1 MKWNSLV
8 VISLSLNLAYADVT
22 GNLIT
27 NGNFD
32 NGTTGWTLSGDAVR
46 INDCCPG
53 GHDLEFGNSGS
64 IEQTFDLITPHIT
77 QPMLNNGITLNS
89 TVEIQNGECGVQGCW
104 GGSGPAD
111 KTIVRLQILDE
122 NSNVLAVTTQERYD
136 VTGIN
141 GEDFTDSVTYTGI
154 GSNLGN
160 IRISGSDSNSPANL
174 GGANVDNII
183 VTMTYDPTVLSA
195 QETAII
201 ATAFEEI
208 EEVLTTVSPQELFIY
223 EEFVVE
229 EFIPFEEP
237 QILTEMFSEVLVEEV
252 AIEEINTG
260 IVNIFQEVTYEE
272 ESTTIETFTA
282 EIETFEEVIE
292 ESENTNIEE
301 QVDEQNQTVEGNSDT
316 EEVAESGSEETIAT
330 NTDTGNTT
338 DNVPEVQAVDQESIE
353 EIRQT
358 VVNTVSS
365 VDQQLVTT
373 QTLVA
378 KVMSNNVILNEYN
391 STNQSIFN
399 NQLDIDGGNVDDYY
413 QRNYN
418 DDRNIYA
425 QVSYGNQ
432 DPVQQYQ
439 TKVNQAVE
447 QRIKAEQ
454 HLRRIRGY

>member
-1 MKWNSLV
+1 MKWSSLF
-8 VISLSLNLAYADVT
+8 VIWLSLNLAYADVT

-32 NGTTGWTLSGDAVR
+32 DGTTGWTLSGDAVR

-53 GHDLEFGNSGS
+53 GHDLEFGDSGS

-104 GGSGPAD
+104 GGSGAAD

-122 NSNVLAVTTQERYD
+122 SSNVLATTTQERYD
-136 VTGIN
+136 VTGID
-141 GEDFTDSVTYTGI
+141 GEDYSDSVSYTGI
-154 GSNLGN
+154 GSNMGN
-160 IRISGSDSNSPANL
+160 IYIFGSDSNSPANL
-174 GGANVDNII
+174 GGPNVDNIS
-183 VTMTYDPTVLSA
+183 VTMTYDPVVLTTA
-195 QETAII
+195 QVSLISTAVEEVEVIEEYK
-201 ATAFEEI
+201 FEEI
-208 EEVLTTVSPQELFIY
+208 KFEEIKFEEIKIEEYKEPEFSLVKFFEEEIVTGVINIFEEIKY
-223 EEFVVE
+223 EE
-229 EFIPFEEP
+229 PK
-237 QILTEMFSEVLVEEV
+237 
-252 AIEEINTG
+252 
-260 IVNIFQEVTYEE
+260 
-272 ESTTIETFTA
+272 TIETFTT
-282 EIETFEEVIE
+282 EVESFEEVIE
-292 ESENTNIEE
+292 ESESTNIEE
-301 QVDEQNQTVEGNSDT
+301 QVNEQNQSVEGNSNT
-316 EEVAESGSEETIAT
+316 ERIEESGSEETIAT
-330 NTDTGNTT
+330 NTDAGNTT
-338 DNVPEVQAVDQESIE
+338 DTVPEVQAMDQESVE
-353 EIRQT
+353 DIRQN
-358 VVNTVSS
+358 VVNTVNS

-378 KVMSNNVILNEYN
+378 KVMSNNAILNEYN

-439 TKVNQAVE
+439 TKVNEAVE